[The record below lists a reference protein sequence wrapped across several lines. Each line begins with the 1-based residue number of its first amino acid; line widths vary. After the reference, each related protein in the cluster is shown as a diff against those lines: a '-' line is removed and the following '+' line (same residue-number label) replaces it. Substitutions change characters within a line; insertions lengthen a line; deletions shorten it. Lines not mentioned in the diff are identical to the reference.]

1 MKNYSNM
8 TIEDV
13 LEEAKIEEARK
24 RAFPK
29 NEAKKTKTLKDL
41 LTPIELKLAEEY
53 MAIEKST
60 DEDDSRRRNRIVQ
73 ELYEVRR
80 FLNEDAERNFS
91 LLGKGRRN
99 LSADDA
105 QHLDDKSDEQLA
117 FLEYLSDNGA
127 SVEFM
132 TEVIDAFASE
142 KAKKAN
148 DSLAYEAVLV
158 RLKRKA
164 PQAVTTY
171 RLMVIK
177 RDEPK
182 AICKW
187 VRFCLS
193 LVLGCTPNAAQR
205 KYERGFV
212 AIQRVV
218 FERLLDKRK

>member
-29 NEAKKTKTLKDL
+29 NDAKKPKALKDL

-80 FLNEDAERNFS
+80 FLNEESERLFHTT
-91 LLGKGRRN
+91 GKGRRN
-99 LSADDA
+99 LSSENAV
-105 QHLDDKSDEQLA
+105 HLDDKSDEQLA

-127 SVEFM
+127 SVELM

-142 KAKKAN
+142 KARKAN
-148 DSLAYEAVLV
+148 DRAAYKAVLKQ
-158 RLKRKA
+158 LARKA
-164 PQAVTTY
+164 PETVTTY
-171 RLMVIK
+171 RLIVIK
-177 RDEPK
+177 RDNPGL
-182 AICKW
+182 ICKW

-193 LVLGCTPNAAQR
+193 LVLGCTPSAAKR
-205 KYERGFV
+205 KYERDFV

-218 FERLLDKRK
+218 LGRFGAK